1 MKLDSKRRN
10 VQSKYREKINVKKA
24 ERQHSAEALF
34 VFAFFILLGFLVF
47 QNYIDW

>member
-1 MKLDSKRRN
+1 MKLDLKRRN
-10 VQSKYREKINVKKA
+10 IQSKYREKINVKKA

>member
-1 MKLDSKRRN
+1 MKMNSKRKN
-10 VQSKYREKINVKKA
+10 IQSKYREKMNVKKA
-24 ERQHSAEALF
+24 ERQHSVEALF